1 MFLSVWGFIVVK
13 KFYPNN
19 FPKFIRVEGKDV
31 NLKFVFDNIRNI
43 GIAALL
49 FAIGVAVAKGE
60 PLNSLS
66 FMPYSE
72 VVLGIV
78 IAIIGFVLMILNLV
92 QGILAVLATE
102 KFNIVLYSLV
112 SIFLQ
117 IAVGEIFFNQVF
129 KFLGK

>member
-1 MFLSVWGFIVVK
+1 MIT
-13 KFYPNN
+13 Y
-19 FPKFIRVEGKDV
+19 
-31 NLKFVFDNIRNI
+31 RNI

>member
-1 MFLSVWGFIVVK
+1 MFFSVLGLIVVK
-13 KFYPNN
+13 KFDPNN

-31 NLKFVFDNIRNI
+31 NLKFVFDNIRNV

-49 FAIGVAVAKGE
+49 FAIGVAIAKGE
-60 PLNSLS
+60 PLNSVS
-66 FMPYSE
+66 FIPYSE
-72 VVLGIV
+72 VVLGI
-78 IAIIGFVLMILNLV
+78 IITIIGFILMMLNLI

-102 KFNIVLYSLV
+102 KFNIVLYSLI

-129 KFLGK
+129 KLLGK